1 MYFTDKEDRYLSSI
15 DRTGR
20 PLTQAVLTNIMET
33 QMERDYIKGGAFLI
47 EDRTATEIFTPEDFT
62 EEQRMIGET
71 TREFVDNE
79 VRPNLEAMEKHAW
92 EIARELVHKA
102 GELGLLGSTIPEEYG
117 GLGLDQTTS
126 VVIAEMMG
134 RAGGFGTT
142 FGADSSIGLLP
153 LLYFGSEELKKEW
166 IPKIVSGET
175 VTAYC
180 LTESG
185 SGSDAQAAK
194 TVARLTDDG
203 QYYVLNGEKMFISN
217 GSFADVFIVFAKV
230 DGEKDKFSA
239 FVVPRSENCRPG
251 AEEHKMGIKS
261 SSTTPLI
268 LSECKIPATNLIGN
282 VGDGAKIAFNIL
294 NVGRFK
300 LGASVTGGAKLAI
313 HESVRYANERQQ
325 FNKAISSFGAI
336 KHKIAEMCVRTWVS
350 ESITY
355 RTVGMIDALIGDGAS
370 DDKKLQS
377 IEEYAVESSINKVAC
392 SEALDYV
399 VDEMVQIYGG
409 YGYSADYPAEKA
421 YRDSRINRIFEGTN
435 EINRMLIPGQLLRR
449 AMKGKLGLLQAAKAL
464 QDEILNPQMSFDED
478 TSLLAAELKLARNAK
493 KIALMVLG
501 TAAQK
506 YMTELQNQQEVLLNC
521 ADIIMDAYQMESAI
535 LRTLKF
541 ADKNGEGAAG
551 RYIDMTQVF
560 CNDAIQRVEM
570 KARNTL
576 AAIAEGDEMR
586 MLLTALKRFTK
597 NNSPINTVAA
607 RQRIAGVAIA
617 ANSYPF

>member
-1 MYFTDKEDRYLSSI
+1 MEAQTQREYL
-15 DRTGR
+15 
-20 PLTQAVLTNIMET
+20 
-33 QMERDYIKGGAFLI
+33 KGGEFLI
-47 EDRTATEIFTPEDFT
+47 AEQTTAEVFIPEDLT
-62 EEQRMIGET
+62 DEQRMIGDT

-79 VRPNLEAMEKHAW
+79 VAPQLPAMEQHAW
-92 EIARELVHKA
+92 EVARDLVRK
-102 GELGLLGSTIPEEYG
+102 GGDLGLLGATIPEEYG
-117 GLGLDQTTS
+117 GLGLDQTTG
-126 VVIAEMMG
+126 VVVAEMMG

-142 FGADSSIGLLP
+142 FGAQTSIGVLP
-153 LLYFGSEELKKEW
+153 LLYFGSEELKQTW
-166 IPKIVSGET
+166 IPKIISGEV

-180 LTESG
+180 LSESG
-185 SGSDAQAAK
+185 SGSDALGAK
-194 TVARLTDDG
+194 TIAKLTDDG
-203 QYYVLNGEKMFISN
+203 EHYVLNGEKMWISN

-239 FVVPRSENCRPG
+239 FVVERSENCRPG
-251 AEEHKMGIKS
+251 TEEHKMGIKS

-268 LSECKIPATNLIGN
+268 LADAKIPATNLIGN

-313 HESVRYANERQQ
+313 HHSVRYANERHQ
-325 FNKAISSFGAI
+325 FQKPISSFGAI
-336 KHKIAEMCVRTWVS
+336 KHKLAEMAIRTWVA

-355 RTVGMIDALIGDGAS
+355 RTVGMIDALIGDGA
-370 DDKKLQS
+370 DNAKKLQS

-409 YGYSADYPAEKA
+409 AGYSADYPAEKA

-435 EINRMLIPGQLLRR
+435 EINRMLIPGQLMKR
-449 AMKGKLGLLQAAKAL
+449 AMKGKLGLLQAATAL

-478 TSLLAAELKLARNAK
+478 TTLLAAETKLAANAK

-506 YMTELQNQQEVLLNC
+506 YMMDLANQQEVLLNC

-535 LRTLKF
+535 LRAKKV
-541 ADKNGEGAAG
+541 AAQGGDDIAG
-551 RYIDMTQVF
+551 RQIDMAAVF
-560 CNDAIQRVEM
+560 CNDAIQRIEM

-576 AAIAEGDEMR
+576 AAIAEGDEGR
-586 MLLTALKRFTK
+586 TLLVALKRFTK
-597 NNSPINTVAA
+597 NNSPINSIAA
-607 RQRIAGVAIA
+607 RQRIADVLIG
-617 ANSYPF
+617 ANTYAF

>member
-1 MYFTDKEDRYLSSI
+1 
-15 DRTGR
+15 
-20 PLTQAVLTNIMET
+20 
-33 QMERDYIKGGAFLI
+33 MEREYLKGGEFLI
-47 EDRTATEIFTPEDFT
+47 AEQTTAEVFTPEDLT
-62 EEQRMIGET
+62 DEQRMIGDT

-79 VRPNLEAMEKHAW
+79 VAPQLPAMEQHAW
-92 EIARELVHKA
+92 EIARDLLRK
-102 GELGLLGSTIPEEYG
+102 GGDLGLLGATIPEEYG
-117 GLGLDQTTS
+117 GLGLDQTTG
-126 VVIAEMMG
+126 VVVAEMMG

-142 FGADSSIGLLP
+142 FGAQTSIGVLP
-153 LLYFGSEELKKEW
+153 LLYFGSEELKQRW
-166 IPKIVSGET
+166 IPRIISGEI

-180 LTESG
+180 LSESG
-185 SGSDAQAAK
+185 SGSDALGAK
-194 TVARLTDDG
+194 TIAKLTDDG
-203 QYYVLNGEKMFISN
+203 EHYILNGEKMWISN

-239 FVVPRSENCRPG
+239 FVVERSENCHPG

-268 LSECKIPATNLIGN
+268 LADAKIPATNLIGN

-313 HESVRYANERQQ
+313 HHSVRYANERHQ
-325 FNKAISSFGAI
+325 FQKPISSFGAI
-336 KHKIAEMCVRTWVS
+336 KHKLAEMAIRTWVA

-355 RTVGMIDALIGDGAS
+355 RTVGMIDALIGDGA
-370 DDKKLQS
+370 DNAKKLQS

-409 YGYSADYPAEKA
+409 AGYSADYPAEKA

-435 EINRMLIPGQLLRR
+435 EINRMLIPGHLMKR
-449 AMKGKLGLLQAAKAL
+449 AMKGKLGLLQAATAL

-478 TSLLAAELKLARNAK
+478 MGLLAGETKLAANAK
-493 KIALMVLG
+493 KVALMVLG
-501 TAAQK
+501 TAAKK
-506 YMTELQNQQEVLLNC
+506 YMMDLASQQEVLLNC

-535 LRTLKF
+535 LRAKKI
-541 ADKNGEGAAG
+541 AAQSGDDIAG
-551 RYIDMTQVF
+551 RQIDMAAVF
-560 CNDAIQRVEM
+560 CNDAIQRIEM

-576 AAIAEGDEMR
+576 AAIAEGDEGR
-586 MLLTALKRFTK
+586 TLLVALKRFTK
-597 NNSPINTVAA
+597 NNSPINTISA
-607 RQRIAGVAIA
+607 RQRIAGALIETNTYA
-617 ANSYPF
+617 F

>member
-1 MYFTDKEDRYLSSI
+1 
-15 DRTGR
+15 
-20 PLTQAVLTNIMET
+20 MEKN
-33 QMERDYIKGGAFLI
+33 YVKGGAFLI
-47 EDRTATEIFTPEDFT
+47 EDPTPSEVFTPEDFT
-62 EEQRMIGET
+62 EEHRMIAET
-71 TREFVDNE
+71 TREFVDSE
-79 VRPNLEAMEKHAW
+79 IRPNLEALENHAW
-92 EIARELVHKA
+92 EIARELLKKC
-102 GELGLLGSTIPEEYG
+102 GDLGLLGSTIPEEYG

-126 VVIAEMMG
+126 VVIAELMG
-134 RAGGFGTT
+134 RAGGFGST

-153 LLYFGSEELKKEW
+153 LLYFGSEELKKTW
-166 IPKIVSGET
+166 IPKIVSGEL
-175 VTAYC
+175 VSAYC
-180 LTESG
+180 LTEAG

-194 TVARLTDDG
+194 TTARLTEDG
-203 QYYVLNGEKMFISN
+203 QQYVLNGEKMFITN

-239 FVVPRSENCRPG
+239 FLVERSENCRPG
-251 AEEHKMGIKS
+251 SEEHKMGIRS
-261 SSTTPLI
+261 SSTTPII
-268 LSECKIPATNLIGN
+268 LSDAKIPVGNLIGN
-282 VGDGAKIAFNIL
+282 IGDGAKIAFNIL

-313 HESVRYANERQQ
+313 HEAIRYANERKQ
-325 FNKAISSFGAI
+325 FGKPISSFGAI
-336 KHKIAEMCVRTWVS
+336 KHKLAEMAVRTWVA

-370 DDKKLQS
+370 DETKLQS

-435 EINRMLIPGQLLRR
+435 EINRMLIPGQLLKR

-464 QDEILNPQMSFDED
+464 QDEVLNPQMSFDED
-478 TSLLAAELKLARNAK
+478 TSLLAQELKLARNAK

-506 YMTELQNQQEVLLNC
+506 YMMDLQNQQELLLNC

-535 LRTLKF
+535 LRALKF
-541 ADKNGEGAAG
+541 AQASGEDAAG
-551 RYIDMTQVF
+551 RYLDMTQVF

-570 KARNTL
+570 KARNTV
-576 AAIAEGDEMR
+576 AAMTEGDETR
-586 MLLTALKRFTK
+586 VLLTALKRFTK
-597 NNSPINTVAA
+597 NNFPINTIAA
-607 RQRIAGVAIA
+607 RQRIADMLIT
-617 ANSYPF
+617 ANTYPF